1 MGFYIITR
9 IRKEKKIYSAAEA
22 HTQEKKIYQENKRYQ
37 DMENN
42 IEGK

>member
-9 IRKEKKIYSAAEA
+9 IRKEKKIYAA
-22 HTQEKKIYQENKRYQ
+22 QEKKIYQENKRYQ